1 MKQGSIFGLIMS
13 CASTSKV
20 NTILEAVMHQ
30 YGEVLIGTSDTDD
43 ITIIGTVECKHQK
56 RNTELQKDGDWNVKD
71 IWIKES

>member
-1 MKQGSIFGLIMS
+1 MS

-43 ITIIGTVECKHQK
+43 ITIIGTVDCKHQK
-56 RNTELQKDGDWNVKD
+56 RNTELQKDGD
-71 IWIKES
+71 